1 MNNSF
6 LIQTKHAY
14 FQDIGGNSLQEI
26 RSAKYVLQ
34 LLDKHRILVTSDEM
48 NDVQRNE
55 IQNARNII
63 EQSILWTDIK
73 RHKEQMEAV
82 ALAKEYIKFTESKK
96 IDSSTRGNCRSRENR
111 HESGT

>member
-1 MNNSF
+1 
-6 LIQTKHAY
+6 
-14 FQDIGGNSLQEI
+14 
-26 RSAKYVLQ
+26 
-34 LLDKHRILVTSDEM
+34 M

-82 ALAKEYIKFTESKK
+82 ALAKENILNLLNQKRV
-96 IDSSTRGNCRSRENR
+96 DSSTRGNCRSRENR